1 MTIGLEG
8 FRVRC
13 KSCRIIMYETTESYN
28 CHQPLSGD
36 MLRLLPLYKD
46 WPTYDGSLASK
57 GTSRFLMFCSQCASY
72 ITPDGILEFADFP
85 NKKVTEI
92 SEERSKMNWWNSQI
106 EAISEAVDMI
116 VLEPE
121 PVREI
126 PLDDSKAEEL
136 AVTPKEMMEELDKR
150 ARTSRKRKRK

>member
-1 MTIGLEG
+1 MEG

-13 KSCRIIMYETTESYN
+13 KSCRIIMYETTESYS
-28 CHQPLSGD
+28 CHRPLSGD

-92 SEERSKMNWWNSQI
+92 SEERSSVPWWDSP
-106 EAISEAVDMI
+106 VDTDTEGEGP
-116 VLEPE
+116 VALEPE
-121 PVREI
+121 PAKEI
-126 PLDDSKAEEL
+126 PLNEPKAEEQ
-136 AVTPKEMMEELDKR
+136 AVTPKEMMEKLDKR
-150 ARTSRKRKRK
+150 ARTSRKRKRR

>member
-1 MTIGLEG
+1 MEG

-13 KSCRIIMYETTESYN
+13 KSCRIIMYETTEAYN

-72 ITPDGILEFADFP
+72 ITPDGKLEFADFP
-85 NKKVTEI
+85 STKVTEI
-92 SEERSKMNWWNSQI
+92 SEERSSIQWGDYPKTSHPV
-106 EAISEAVDMI
+106 EGPVT
-116 VLEPE
+116 LEPE
-121 PVREI
+121 QGSEI
-126 PLDDSKAEEL
+126 PLNEPKAEEL
-136 AVTPKEMMEELDKR
+136 AVTPKEMMEKLDKR